1 MKKEKRMKKQI
12 YELTDI
18 VCTCREVSLCEI
30 IYAIKVRKANTLVD
44 ISRLTDAGVCCKS
57 CISECNEIRLN
68 IPIPLYI
75 DSILAKIKKINR

>member
-1 MKKEKRMKKQI
+1 MKKQV

-18 VCTCREVSLCEI
+18 VCTCREVSLGEI
-30 IYAIKVRKANTLVD
+30 IYAIKVRNANTIED

-68 IPIPLYI
+68 IPIPLYL
-75 DSILAKIKKINR
+75 DTILHKIKKNK